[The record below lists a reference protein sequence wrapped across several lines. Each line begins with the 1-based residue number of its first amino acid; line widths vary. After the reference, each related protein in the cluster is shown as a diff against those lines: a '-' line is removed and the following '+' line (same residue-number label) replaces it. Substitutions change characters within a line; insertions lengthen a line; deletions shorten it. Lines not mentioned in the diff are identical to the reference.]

1 MAEAEIREAVAS
13 EMEELLRD
21 MEASYKVS
29 LAIDAVT
36 PSLQVSLNVQYDDG
50 WTALKIPQRS

>member
-29 LAIDAVT
+29 LAIDAVL
-36 PSLQVSLNVQYDDG
+36 PSLQVSLNVHHDDG